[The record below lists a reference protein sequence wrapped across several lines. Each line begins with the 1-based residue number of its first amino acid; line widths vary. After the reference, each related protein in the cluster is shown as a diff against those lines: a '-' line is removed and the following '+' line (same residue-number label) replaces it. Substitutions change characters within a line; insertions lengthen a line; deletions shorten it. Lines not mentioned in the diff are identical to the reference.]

1 MRILAI
7 ADEESKYLWDY
18 YEPEKLRGYDLIVG
32 CGDLNIHY
40 LTFLATMA
48 PVPVI
53 YVHGNHDASYDMYP
67 PTGAICIDDDV
78 FTYKGYRFLGLGGS
92 CRYRT
97 GPWQFTEAEMRR
109 RIRHIRGKALRAG
122 GVDVFV
128 THAPVH
134 GYGDLNDL
142 PHRGF
147 TVFQEVLNTYKP
159 SVMLHG
165 HVHLSYGANVPRE
178 HLYGKTRIV
187 NGFERYVVELDLP
200 SDRRPPTF
208 WQRLLGRP
216 RRIIR

>member
-97 GPWQFTEAEMRR
+97 GAWQFTEGA
-109 RIRHIRGKALRAG
+109 AG
-122 GVDVFV
+122 G
-128 THAPVH
+128 
-134 GYGDLNDL
+134 
-142 PHRGF
+142 RGGC
-147 TVFQEVLNTYKP
+147 LCHP
-159 SVMLHG
+159 CA
-165 HVHLSYGANVPRE
+165 GAR
-178 HLYGKTRIV
+178 L
-187 NGFERYVVELDLP
+187 
-200 SDRRPPTF
+200 RRPE
-208 WQRLLGRP
+208 RP
-216 RRIIR
+216 AAPRFHGLSGGAQHL

>member
-97 GPWQFTEAEMRR
+97 GPWQFTEA
-109 RIRHIRGKALRAG
+109 
-122 GVDVFV
+122 
-128 THAPVH
+128 
-134 GYGDLNDL
+134 
-142 PHRGF
+142 
-147 TVFQEVLNTYKP
+147 
-159 SVMLHG
+159 
-165 HVHLSYGANVPRE
+165 
-178 HLYGKTRIV
+178 
-187 NGFERYVVELDLP
+187 
-200 SDRRPPTF
+200 
-208 WQRLLGRP
+208 
-216 RRIIR
+216 

>member
-165 HVHLSYGANVPRE
+165 HVHMNYGANIQRE
-178 HLYGKTRIV
+178 HQYGQTRII
-187 NGFERYVVELDLP
+187 NAYERFTLELP
-200 SDRRPPTF
+200 DRT
-208 WQRLLGRP
+208 GRP
-216 RRIIR
+216 VRQGLLSRLHGGH

>member
-1 MRILAI
+1 
-7 ADEESKYLWDY
+7 
-18 YEPEKLRGYDLIVG
+18 
-32 CGDLNIHY
+32 
-40 LTFLATMA
+40 MA

-165 HVHLSYGANVPRE
+165 HVHMNYGANIQRE
-178 HLYGKTRIV
+178 HQYGQTRII
-187 NGFERYVVELDLP
+187 NAYERFTLELP
-200 SDRRPPTF
+200 DRAVRSVR
-208 WQRLLGRP
+208 QGLLSRLHGGH
-216 RRIIR
+216 

>member
-165 HVHLSYGANVPRE
+165 HVHMNYGANIQRE
-178 HLYGKTRIV
+178 HQYGQTRII
-187 NGFERYVVELDLP
+187 NAYERFTLELP
-200 SDRRPPTF
+200 DRAVRSER
-208 WQRLLGRP
+208 QGLLSRLHGGH
-216 RRIIR
+216 